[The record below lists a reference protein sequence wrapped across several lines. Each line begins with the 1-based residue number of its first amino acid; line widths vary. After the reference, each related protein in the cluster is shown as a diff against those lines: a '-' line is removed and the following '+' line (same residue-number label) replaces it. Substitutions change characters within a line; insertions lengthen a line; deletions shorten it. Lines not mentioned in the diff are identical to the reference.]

1 MLLLIRTS
9 PVVAQPIT
17 CADLNRPE
25 AADAIEKAVSK
36 VLDDKIRTGMPNLL
50 VGAVL
55 CWCRTGAPG
64 SCIAYSVSMLE
75 PG

>member
-50 VGAVL
+50 VGAVP
-55 CWCRTGAPG
+55 C
-64 SCIAYSVSMLE
+64 
-75 PG
+75 